1 MHIFSELS
9 ILLAIAAGVAILM
22 RALRQPLIIGYIITG
37 IIAGPAFLG
46 LIDDATAFSG
56 LGSLGVAILLFI
68 IGLDLNTKI
77 ISRLGKVVF
86 LVTVSQMT
94 VITWVGFITARL
106 LDFSKLESAVIG
118 LGLAMSST
126 IIIVKLLNDKKETT
140 RLYAQIAIG
149 ILILQDFVA
158 TAGKIGFAAKTEGGS
173 AEDILLLLGRGLAV
187 TILLFG
193 VSRHVIPRFTRALES
208 SKELLLLFSLGWALG
223 IASLFETVGF
233 SIEIG
238 ALFAG
243 ISLASL
249 PYSNEMASRL
259 KPLRD
264 FFLVIFFI
272 TLGQSMAPGKMM
284 DSLSLALIFSFI
296 VLIIKPLVVMVTMGL
311 LGYTKRASFKT
322 AVSLSQ
328 VSEFSL
334 VFVTAAVLTG
344 LVREQAA
351 TTITL
356 VALITFAVSTY
367 LIKYDDVLFNQLEHH
382 LRFFERKVT
391 RVEQP
396 AAVNTYPIV
405 MFGYNKGGH
414 EFLKTFKNMGK
425 KFVVVDYDPDVIDG
439 LEQQQI
445 AYVYGDAVDPELLE
459 EIHLDKSKLVVST
472 ISDHKT
478 NLFLGHWL
486 GKHNP
491 QTVFVCSA
499 DSAEHASD
507 LYADGAAYVMIPH
520 YIGSEKLS
528 AFIKKN
534 GFSKG
539 EFKKYREKHLAYL
552 QTHYDESVE
561 TSA

>member
-1 MHIFSELS
+1 MHLFTELS
-9 ILLAIAAGVAILM
+9 ILLAIGAGIAIVM
-22 RALRQPLIIGYIITG
+22 RALRQPLIIGYIVTG
-37 IIAGPAFLG
+37 IIAGPTFLD
-46 LIDDATAFSG
+46 LIHDATAFSQ

-86 LVTVSQMT
+86 LVTLAQMA
-94 VITWVGFITARL
+94 VIIWAGFLTARL
-106 LDFSKLESAVIG
+106 LDFGRLEAMVIG
-118 LGLAMSST
+118 LALAMSST
-126 IIIVKLLNDKKETT
+126 IIIVKLFNDKKETT

-158 TAGKIGFAAKTEGGS
+158 TAGKIGLAAKSEGGS
-173 AEDILLLLGRGLAV
+173 VGDIVILLGRGVAV
-187 TILLFG
+187 TVLLFV
-193 VSRHVIPRFTRALES
+193 VSRQVIPRFTRALES

-223 IASLFETVGF
+223 IASLFEAVGF

-243 ISLASL
+243 ISLATL

-272 TLGQSMAPGKMM
+272 MLGQAMAPGKMM
-284 DSLSLALIFSFI
+284 DSLSVALIFSFI
-296 VLIIKPLVVMVTMGL
+296 VLVIKPLIVLVTMGV

-322 AVSLSQ
+322 GIALSQ
-328 VSEFSL
+328 ISEFSL
-334 VFVTAAVLTG
+334 VFVSAAVATG
-344 LVREQAA
+344 LVRDQAA
-351 TTITL
+351 TTITM

-367 LIKYDDVLFNQLEHH
+367 LIKYDDVLYTQLEHH

-391 RVEQP
+391 KIEQHG
-396 AAVNTYPIV
+396 AINSYPIV

-414 EFLKTFKNMGK
+414 EFLKTFAAMQK
-425 KFVVVDYDPDVIDG
+425 KFVVVDYDPEIVDS
-439 LEQQQI
+439 LEQKQ
-445 AYVYGDAVDPELLE
+445 VPFLYGDAVDPELLE

-472 ISDHKT
+472 ISDQKT
-478 NLFLGHWL
+478 NLFLSHWL
-486 GKHNP
+486 AKHNP
-491 QTVFVCSA
+491 HAVFVCSA

-507 LYADGAAYVMIPH
+507 LYSDGASYVMIPH
-520 YIGSEKLS
+520 YIGSEKLG
-528 AFIKKN
+528 AFLKKN

-552 QTHYDESVE
+552 QTHYDDAAE
-561 TSA
+561 TAS